1 MARRLLVVVLAVV
14 ASSLS
19 GCGNNSSQD
28 TDAESDPTE
37 DLCSIAIEGLA
48 FGLEQYER
56 TEAVGEILGAA
67 SDAMAIPCRNAIS
80 NLQAGRPM
88 TFELLRPTAEPLTL
102 SVDLATLSMPPPPV
116 PPPGSSAE
124 VQQRWSSCW
133 SSYSV
138 SNWMVDLC
146 LRGDI
151 DPLGTG

>member
-1 MARRLLVVVLAVV
+1 MNRRLLVAVLVVV
-14 ASSLS
+14 ASSVS
-19 GCGNNSSQD
+19 GCGGSSSGD
-28 TDAESDPTE
+28 SSAESDPTE
-37 DLCSIAIEGLA
+37 ELCSIAIEGLA
-48 FGLEQYER
+48 LGLEQYER
-56 TEAVGEILGAA
+56 TEVVGEILGAA

-102 SVDLATLSMPPPPV
+102 SVDLATLTMPPPPV

-151 DPLGTG
+151 DPLGP